1 MKNYIIHVSTNLERE
16 NHIRGEIA
24 KTSFDFTFIN
34 DGDIKDL
41 TEEILDR
48 YFTGCLIPVS
58 AATSCAYKHILAYE
72 DMIRHQ
78 ENYAIILEDDIYLYT
93 DFEEKIGAVLA
104 EIKERKLT
112 NILVSLEESTLTYM
126 KGSEREKGKLLY
138 SKKQGR
144 CAGAYLVDI
153 GCAREII
160 KGIKNSRC
168 GLPIDHL
175 HNAYAEQGLINIYW
189 LHPPIAIQGS
199 LNGKI
204 SSLIDSR
211 YKRSKNFFRKI
222 TFVINRFYKKLL
234 YRLK

>member
-16 NHIRGEIA
+16 KHIRREIE

-41 TEEILDR
+41 TEEVLDK
-48 YFTGCLIPVS
+48 YFTASMIPAS
-58 AATSCAYKHILAYE
+58 AGTSCTYKHILAYE

-78 ENYAIILEDDIYLYT
+78 EDYAIILEDDIYLYN

-112 NILVSLEESTLTYM
+112 NILVSLEESTLTYV

-138 SKKQGR
+138 PKKQDR
-144 CAGAYLVDI
+144 LAGAYLIDLDL
-153 GCAREII
+153 AKTII
-160 KGIKNSRC
+160 KEIEAYKCAS
-168 GLPIDHL
+168 PTDHL
-175 HNAYAEQGLINIYW
+175 HAIYAKKGLINIYW
-189 LHPPIAIQGS
+189 LHSPIAIQGS

-204 SSLIDSR
+204 TSLLDSR
-211 YKRSKNFFRKI
+211 YKRSRNFLRRA
-222 TFVINRFYKKLL
+222 TFTINKFYKKLL